1 MHRADGPPGRSNLLW
16 QRVPSLLGLPVPT
29 LTVLALTAVALSACG
44 RETGETEMV
53 VRDSMGVALVD
64 LPATDIP
71 LEWTVERVLEIPP
84 VEEDGEGFFEVTDVT
99 VATGHRI
106 VILDRPGKRVF
117 HFDETGALVAAY
129 GREGSGPGEFHY
141 PIELFVTPDGGVGVF
156 DMMNRRV
163 ERFDSTL
170 SPLAPDPFQIPYYGG
185 ELAFAGSFLVAPL
198 ADLGATEDEVEILT
212 AFREPDTVEVVRY
225 VRELGGAIT
234 LESCGM
240 SLGGVPPLFRPST
253 RWAAAPGGLMGVV
266 GTARY
271 EIDLYQPPA
280 FSLQSRVRREVP
292 VIQATRELALEEI
305 GDGMRMI
312 GAGGERV
319 CDANEVVEKRGF
331 TEEIPPITG
340 IIFSPLGEIFLE
352 RWARE
357 GEGRAIDVLG
367 KDGEYRGTLAPGFPF
382 PDAFLGDDR
391 IVVKEEDELG
401 LTSVAVYRLTR

>member
-1 MHRADGPPGRSNLLW
+1 MRHAKRRSFKTIPLPPGI
-16 QRVPSLLGLPVPT
+16 PS
-29 LTVLALTAVALSACG
+29 VLALLLSTATAFFLTACG
-44 RETGETEMV
+44 GRTGDAEML

-71 LEWTVERVLEIPP
+71 LNWAVERVSEIPP
-84 VEEDGEGFFEVTDVT
+84 VEEEGDGFFEVTDVT
-99 VATGHRI
+99 VAPGDRI
-106 VILDRPGKRVF
+106 VVLDRPGKRIF
-117 HFDETGALVAAY
+117 HFDETGNLVAMY
-129 GREGSGPGEFHY
+129 GREGSGPGEFQY

-170 SPLAPDPFQIPYYGG
+170 SPMAPDPFQIPYYGG
-185 ELAFAGSFLVAPL
+185 DMAFAGSFLVAPL
-198 ADLGATEDEVEILT
+198 ADLGATGNEVQVLT
-212 AFREPDTVEVVRY
+212 AIRETDTVEVARY
-225 VRELGGAIT
+225 VRELSGAIE

-240 SLGGVPPLFRPST
+240 RLSAIPPLFRPST
-253 RWAAAPGGLMGVV
+253 RWAAGPDGTVGVA
-266 GTARY
+266 GTERY

-280 FSLQSRVRREVP
+280 FSLKTRVRRQVP

-331 TEEIPPITG
+331 AKEIPPITRVVY
-340 IIFSPLGEIFLE
+340 SPRGELFLE

-357 GEGRAIDVLG
+357 GEGKAIDVLAR
-367 KDGEYRGTLAPGFPF
+367 DGEYLGTLAPGFPF
-382 PDAFLGDDR
+382 PDAFLGEDR
-391 IVVKEEDELG
+391 IVVKEQDDLG
-401 LTSVAVYRLTR
+401 LTSVAIYRLIR